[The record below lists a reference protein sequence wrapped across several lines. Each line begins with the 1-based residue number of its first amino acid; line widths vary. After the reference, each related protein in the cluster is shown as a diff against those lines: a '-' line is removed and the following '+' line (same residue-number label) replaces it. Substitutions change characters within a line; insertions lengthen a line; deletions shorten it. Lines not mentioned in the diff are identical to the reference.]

1 MQPQIRGE
9 YRFGRFRLSFEG
21 RRYELFFYKTMQTN
35 IKANC
40 DIYIYNTFFV
50 FTASKTTP
58 TLIAPH
64 CEQFYMTRG
73 GVMSWQ
79 KADTSISHLVFNELF
94 PKVTRIITNALRT
107 TTSNLNAIQPTVITY
122 LAHTLFGGYFFSKC
136 PPSAI
141 VFLENY
147 AQKLIRSSEI
157 PKEPRHNLN
166 AIQPK
171 VYSISCQQAFW
182 VAIAENGRFWLGA
195 PKIYMGRI
203 AQTHRSCLCKIKKLI
218 S

>member
-9 YRFGRFRLSFEG
+9 YRFGRFREAPRCAFIWGRLSFEG
-21 RRYELFFYKTMQTN
+21 RRYELFFYKTTQTN

-40 DIYIYNTFFV
+40 DIYITLFCVHCIKNCCNYIF
-50 FTASKTTP
+50 TTP

-73 GVMSWQ
+73 GVMPWQ
-79 KADTSISHLVFNELF
+79 KADTSISHLVSNELF
-94 PKVTRIITNALRT
+94 PKVTRIIRNALRT

-147 AQKLIRSSEI
+147 A
-157 PKEPRHNLN
+157 
-166 AIQPK
+166 
-171 VYSISCQQAFW
+171 
-182 VAIAENGRFWLGA
+182 
-195 PKIYMGRI
+195 
-203 AQTHRSCLCKIKKLI
+203 
-218 S
+218 